1 MKKAI
6 SIKQP
11 WAYLIACGLK
21 DIENRTWKTKYRGK
35 ILIHTSSKS
44 DNEPY
49 QLFTD
54 EQWDEIEK
62 NQMDPEVFNSYKDLG
77 MIIGEVDIVDCV
89 INHESIWAEKTHIPH
104 LGDVLDDIKHL
115 GKTKPPKISTIAI
128 GTGFPKTASI
138 LSSNNFPKIKAGIT
152 AAANFTQN
160 LRFEKSKNF
169 FQYKKTTAKIAPN

>member
-62 NQMDPEVFNSYKDLG
+62 NQMDPEVFNSYGDLG

-89 INHESIWAEKTHIPH
+89 INHESIWAEKSIPQH
-104 LGDVLDDIKHL
+104 SGFFDISRNKPIYNWVLSNPILYDKPILNVK
-115 GKTKPPKISTIAI
+115 GK
-128 GTGFPKTASI
+128 
-138 LSSNNFPKIKAGIT
+138 L
-152 AAANFTQN
+152 N
-160 LRFEKSKNF
+160 LWNYEK
-169 FQYKKTTAKIAPN
+169 